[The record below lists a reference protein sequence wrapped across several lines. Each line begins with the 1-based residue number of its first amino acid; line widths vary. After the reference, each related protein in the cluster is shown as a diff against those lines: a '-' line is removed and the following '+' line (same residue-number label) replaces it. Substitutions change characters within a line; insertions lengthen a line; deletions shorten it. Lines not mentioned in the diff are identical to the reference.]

1 MICVHNV
8 VAVSAVVDMPGK
20 EGSVIR
26 KTLGPALLYCALA
39 GISAYI
45 FTLFFF

>member
-8 VAVSAVVDMPGK
+8 VAVCAVVNMAGK

-26 KTLGPALLYCALA
+26 KTLGPALLYCALV
-39 GISAYI
+39 GISA
-45 FTLFFF
+45 FVFATFFL